1 MKQQLMEG
9 VAGGIVGMKQSSSQ
23 TLYINNCENKGRIIS
38 NVSGE
43 SYIGGIIGYAHSN
56 VSILNCNN
64 LQDIKQTGEVTGYS
78 GAGGI
83 VGYIAMGNVNIF
95 NSYNQGKVS
104 STRYAG
110 GLTGLAGWAQ
120 RYIIN
125 CYNTGEVTG
134 ESAGGLAGNIGGNN
148 ELLVTK
154 NCYYLNTNG
163 EKAIGNWNT
172 TQESQEDIT
181 GKNESELKSGEILNT
196 FNEIEASSDYDITTF
211 KKWVAGE
218 NGYPAFQR

>member
-1 MKQQLMEG
+1 MKT
-9 VAGGIVGMKQSSSQ
+9 SSSK
-23 TLYINNCENKGRIIS
+23 TLYINNCENKGRIIG
-38 NVSGE
+38 NVSRE

-83 VGYIAMGNVNIF
+83 AAYSGPNVNIL

-104 STRYAG
+104 STGNAG
-110 GLTGLAGWAQ
+110 GIIGFAGWAQ
-120 RYIIN
+120 RYLIN
-125 CYNTGEVTG
+125 CYNSGEVTG
-134 ESAGGLAGNIGGNN
+134 KSAGGLVGKIESNN

-154 NCYYLNTNG
+154 NCYYLNTNE

-172 TQESQEDIT
+172 TYESAEDIT